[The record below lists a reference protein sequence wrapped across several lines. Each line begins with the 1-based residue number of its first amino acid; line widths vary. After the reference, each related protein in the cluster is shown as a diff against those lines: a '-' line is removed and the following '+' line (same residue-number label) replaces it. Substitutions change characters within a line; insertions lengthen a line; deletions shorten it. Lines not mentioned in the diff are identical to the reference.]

1 MLMMEKP
8 LPPRILTALTLA
20 AGGSSWSDAA
30 GAVGMK
36 APTLRKYAKDPRANE
51 FVERVVRENLNQA
64 NSLIANASP
73 RLAEE
78 LVTIALDP
86 AVKAYARISAIAEAF
101 KILSQNVLEAE
112 QRKQLQAIRSQLQA
126 IEDGVDH
133 SQVIDI

>member
-1 MLMMEKP
+1 MELMEKKP

-20 AGGSSWSDAA
+20 ASGSSWSDAA

-36 APTLRKYAKDPRANE
+36 APTLRKYARDPRANE

-78 LVTIALDP
+78 LVTIAL
-86 AVKAYARISAIAEAF
+86 VRRQS
-101 KILSQNVLEAE
+101 
-112 QRKQLQAIRSQLQA
+112 
-126 IEDGVDH
+126 G
-133 SQVIDI
+133 